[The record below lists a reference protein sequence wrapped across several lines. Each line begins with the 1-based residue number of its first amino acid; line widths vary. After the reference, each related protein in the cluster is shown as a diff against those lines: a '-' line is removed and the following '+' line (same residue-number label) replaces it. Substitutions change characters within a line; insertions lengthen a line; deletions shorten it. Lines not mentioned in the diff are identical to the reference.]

1 MRPTASSFPESSVN
15 EFRPCS
21 FGAYPEKREPE
32 ENSRARAQVVYAGRG
47 TAVWRIV
54 SCVILQRF
62 KRAAAIAPAPR
73 GKALCAG
80 G

>member
-32 ENSRARAQVVYAGRG
+32 EENSQAHAQVVYWAQASTNGRANSEG
-47 TAVWRIV
+47 LRSRIV
-54 SCVILQRF
+54 
-62 KRAAAIAPAPR
+62 AAVD
-73 GKALCAG
+73 G
-80 G
+80 GMSRQAVARQF